1 MATNFSTVAERFM
14 ALTKSAEIGLVKA
27 LNACVKEVKVL
38 IDGKTAHESLRLW
51 ESVEKDI
58 ATRLKAETYKR
69 RHSVL
74 DKIRKPVRGY
84 LRYQTNSVT
93 FPASY
98 DLLVKKSKEL
108 YDKYEAN
115 EIPGFGRFDTK
126 TGTFKRDTALTKS
139 EAAEIAAAKEAEYL
153 AANPDKVKS
162 TSDDQD
168 NHAPPKGGDDQ
179 PTITV
184 VPEVKQDT
192 APVVKMGKHEKAL
205 FELLDGL
212 PAESREIACEQML
225 LILREQAE
233 AVAAG

>member
-1 MATNFSTVAERFM
+1 
-14 ALTKSAEIGLVKA
+14 
-27 LNACVKEVKVL
+27 
-38 IDGKTAHESLRLW
+38 KTAHESLRLW

-139 EAAEIAAAKEAEYL
+139 EAAEIAAAKEAEYFK
-153 AANPDKVKS
+153 ANPDKVKS

-192 APVVKMGKHEKAL
+192 APVVKMGKYEKEL
-205 FELLDGL
+205 FELLDSL

-225 LILREQAE
+225 LILREQSE